1 MIYFSFWLTSLC
13 ITGSRFLH
21 LIRTDSNVSFY
32 YSWVIFHCLCV
43 PQLLRPF
50 ICQWTSRLF
59 PCPSYCAAVNIRV
72 HESLSIMIFSE
83 YMPSSG
89 TVESYGSSIPSILR
103 NLHTV
108 LHSSCINLH
117 SHQQCKTVSF
127 PPYPLQHLLFVDFLM
142 MAILIGGFPGD
153 ASSEEPP
160 CQYRRHKRHQFD
172 PWIGTIPW
180 RRTW

>member
-1 MIYFSFWLTSLC
+1 MIFFSFWLTSLC
-13 ITGSRFLH
+13 ITGSRFIH
-21 LIRTDSNVSFY
+21 LIRTDSNVFFY

-43 PQLLRPF
+43 PQLICPF

-89 TVESYGSSIPSILR
+89 IVESYSIPVYLT

-108 LHSSCINLH
+108 LR
-117 SHQQCKTVSF
+117 F
-127 PPYPLQHLLFVDFLM
+127 PCGSAGKESAHNAGDLSLIPGLETSPGEGKGYPLWYSGLENSWWL
-142 MAILIGGFPGD
+142 G
-153 ASSEEPP
+153 
-160 CQYRRHKRHQFD
+160 
-172 PWIGTIPW
+172 W
-180 RRTW
+180 